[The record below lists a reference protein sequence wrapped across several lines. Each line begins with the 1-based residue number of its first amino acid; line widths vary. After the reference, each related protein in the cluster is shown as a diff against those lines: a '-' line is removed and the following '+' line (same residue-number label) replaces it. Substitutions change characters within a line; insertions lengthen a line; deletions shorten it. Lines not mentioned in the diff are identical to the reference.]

1 MPEFYKNKKDASMNI
16 ADEIQRLHELKQ
28 SGVITEAEFNQA
40 KTKLLDEF
48 NQSSSAQSDSS
59 SGMGSSMFG
68 SSKSNSQSNS
78 VFSSQFSDFNSSST
92 SRSFRRSKTD
102 RMLGGVCGGLAKI
115 SDVESWVWRVLFVI
129 MTVFFG
135 ISILAY
141 LLVWIFAP
149 EEM

>member
-1 MPEFYKNKKDASMNI
+1 MNI

-28 SGVITEAEFNQA
+28 SGVITEAEFNLA

-48 NQSSSAQSDSS
+48 NRSSSAHSDSNAS
-59 SGMGSSMFG
+59 AFGNSGFN
-68 SSKSNSQSNS
+68 SNSNFNARPHSESIFNNS
-78 VFSSQFSDFNSSST
+78 SSDFNASSN
-92 SRSFRRSKTD
+92 SRPFRRSKTD

-115 SDVESWVWRVLFVI
+115 SDVEAWVWRVLFVI
-129 MTVFFG
+129 LTVFFG

-141 LLVWIFAP
+141 LLVWMFAP

>member
-1 MPEFYKNKKDASMNI
+1 MNI

-48 NQSSSAQSDSS
+48 NQSSSAQTESN
-59 SGMGSSMFG
+59 SSMNSSIFG
-68 SSKSNSQSNS
+68 SSNANSQSGS
-78 VFSSQFSDFNSSST
+78 VFSSQNSNSHSSFSSHA
-92 SRSFRRSKTD
+92 FRRSKTD
-102 RMLGGVCGGLAKI
+102 RMLGGVCGGLAQI

-129 MTVFFG
+129 LTAFFG

>member
-1 MPEFYKNKKDASMNI
+1 MNI

-59 SGMGSSMFG
+59 SGMGSNMGSSMGSSMFG

-92 SRSFRRSKTD
+92 SPSFRRSKTD

>member
-1 MPEFYKNKKDASMNI
+1 MNI

-48 NQSSSAQSDSS
+48 NQSSSAQSGPR
-59 SGMGSSMFG
+59 SGMDSSMFG
-68 SSKSNSQSNS
+68 SSKTNSQQDS
-78 VFSSQFSDFNSSST
+78 VFSSHYSSSH
-92 SRSFRRSKTD
+92 SSMSSNSFRRSKTD

-129 MTVFFG
+129 LTAFFG